1 MAVHASP
8 WKVSQMLKIQKPSKA
23 SKARMNG
30 KGNGRPQGAVD
41 YAEDPKYVEG
51 VEGADD
57 RGR

>member
-8 WKVSQMLKIQKPSKA
+8 WKVSRMLKIQEPSKA
-23 SKARMNG
+23 SKARMTR
-30 KGNGRPQGAVD
+30 KGNGRPQGAMD

>member
-8 WKVSQMLKIQKPSKA
+8 WKVSRMLKIQEPSKA
-23 SKARMNG
+23 SKARMTR

-41 YAEDPKYVEG
+41 YAEDQKSVEG